1 MSITFQT
8 LGCYG
13 GQIVQTPHIDRLASE
28 GALCTSFYAATTPVC
43 SPTRAALLTGLYPQH
58 NRVVQN
64 NVPLPSGTSTLG
76 SILQQKGYRTGY
88 IGKWHLDGDGK
99 PQWAPARVLWF

>member
-1 MSITFQT
+1 M
-8 LGCYG
+8 
-13 GQIVQTPHIDRLASE
+13 
-28 GALCTSFYAATTPVC
+28 
-43 SPTRAALLTGLYPQH
+43 
-58 NRVVQN
+58 VQN

-99 PQWAPARVLWF
+99 PQWAPARSFGFEDRRFMFNRGIGKIRPPGWPA